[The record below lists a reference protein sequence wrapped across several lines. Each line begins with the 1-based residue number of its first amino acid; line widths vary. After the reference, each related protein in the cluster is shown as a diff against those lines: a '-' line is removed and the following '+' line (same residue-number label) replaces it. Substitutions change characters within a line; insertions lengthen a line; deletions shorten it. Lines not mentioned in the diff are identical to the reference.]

1 MSTVTEVLSGQA
13 RWAVL
18 ATSCAEVLPSLPA
31 DAVSHVI
38 TDPPYSKH
46 VHSLQRRMLR
56 GAGGRA
62 AEDGKRRGEVGPA
75 ALGFD
80 ALSPELRALC
90 GREFSRLA
98 QRWILVFSDE
108 ESRHLWQADLEAG
121 GARHVRCGVWHK
133 LAGLPQLS
141 GDRPAVAHEAI
152 EVAHAAAGRLRWN
165 GGGHH
170 AFWNH
175 AIATDRNGTG
185 DRVHTTQKPLS
196 LMLELVEQFT
206 DPDEVVLDP
215 FCGSGTTGVAC
226 LRLGRRFIGLEVDAA
241 MAATAHARLSA
252 ETQGLSLRAARA
264 GQLSLLGGGA

>member
-1 MSTVTEVLSGQA
+1 MSTVAEVLSGQA
-13 RWAVL
+13 RWALL
-18 ATSCAEVLPSLPA
+18 AADCAAVLPSLPA
-31 DAVSHVI
+31 ASVAHIIS
-38 TDPPYSKH
+38 DPPYSKH

-62 AEDGKRRGEVGPA
+62 AADGKRRGEVGPA
-75 ALGFD
+75 PLNFD
-80 ALSPELRALC
+80 ALLPDLRALC

-108 ESRHLWQADLEAG
+108 ESRHLWQEDLEAG

-133 LAGLPQLS
+133 LAGQPQLS

-152 EVAHAAAGRLRWN
+152 EVAHAAGQRLRWN

-170 AFWNH
+170 AFWDH

-185 DRVHTTQKPLS
+185 DRVHTTQKPIS
-196 LMLELVEQFT
+196 LMLQLVEQFT

-215 FCGSGTTGVAC
+215 FCGSATTGVAC
-226 LRLGRRFIGLEVDAA
+226 LRLGRRFIGFEVDAV
-241 MAATAHARLSA
+241 MAATARARLAA
-252 ETQGLSLRAARA
+252 EAQGLSLRAARA
-264 GQLSLLGGGA
+264 GQLSLLWGGA